1 MVALKAE
8 GLNKSIEVYV
18 DGGFRRGTD
27 VFKALSLGA
36 KAVGIGRPFLYA
48 MSSYGQPGVERAI
61 DILEEELIVCMRLMG
76 CTDLNQIGRN
86 MITTS
91 GLHNHSG
98 NPPRDSLTLGNYQAL
113 ALPKIS
119 KL

>member
-1 MVALKAE
+1 MIALKAE
-8 GLNKSIEVYV
+8 GLESKIEIYV

-27 VFKALSLGA
+27 IFKALALGA

-48 MSSYGQPGVERAI
+48 MSSYGQQGVERAI

-76 CTDLNQIGRN
+76 CANLQQIQHN
-86 MITTS
+86 MVTTA
-91 GLHNHSG
+91 GLQSHSV
-98 NPPRDSLTLGNYQAL
+98 NPPRDSLAQDNYEKL
-113 ALPKIS
+113 VLPKIS

>member
-1 MVALKAE
+1 MRALRAE
-8 GLNKSIEVYV
+8 GLDKSLEIFV

-27 VFKALSLGA
+27 IFKALALGA

-48 MSSYGQPGVERAI
+48 MSSYGQPGVEKAI

-76 CTDLNQIGRN
+76 CTSLQDINPK
-86 MITTS
+86 MITTC
-91 GLHNHSG
+91 GLNNHSG
-98 NPPRDSLTLGNYQAL
+98 TPAHDSLHDGNYEKL